1 MNNKETISRVY
12 DEIHAPDALFGKVM
26 EMNKKD
32 LKKRNIVK
40 YAVGTAAAL
49 VIAMV
54 TSNGVC
60 YAATGETWIG
70 KAIAYVNGEKS
81 EQEITWHQ
89 NGDTVYGELEV
100 SDEDGEVTQVEVFDF
115 ASEDEIPEQVF
126 IMTEDGTGSEDL
138 TLEDMEDSVRTEYAL
153 TTEVVQENDRIFFVM
168 EDQKIDITEDF
179 SDGEATGTIEFSGLT
194 FTYTITGSVEESE
207 ISLICE

>member
-32 LKKRNIVK
+32 LKKRNIAK
-40 YAVGTAAAL
+40 YAMGTAAAL

-70 KAIAYVNGEKS
+70 KAIVYVNGEKA

-115 ASEDEIPEQVF
+115 AS
-126 IMTEDGTGSEDL
+126 
-138 TLEDMEDSVRTEYAL
+138 EDMEDSVRTEYAL

-179 SDGEATGTIEFSGLT
+179 SDGEATGTIELSGLT